1 MESIKIVEKIKEFF
15 KKCCGYI
22 SKFVKANKYKVLIGC
37 FVIVVIVVGCT
48 TIKGDNNVIVKGS
61 NDHVTNEDVELISDN
76 YGVCIAPNCN
86 CPCKHI
92 GE

>member
-22 SKFVKANKYKVLIGC
+22 SKFVKANKYKVFIGC
-37 FVIVVIVVGCT
+37 FIIIVIVVGCT

-61 NDHVTNEDVELISDN
+61 NDHVTNEEKLTESGI
-76 YGVCIAPNCN
+76 YGICTAPNCS